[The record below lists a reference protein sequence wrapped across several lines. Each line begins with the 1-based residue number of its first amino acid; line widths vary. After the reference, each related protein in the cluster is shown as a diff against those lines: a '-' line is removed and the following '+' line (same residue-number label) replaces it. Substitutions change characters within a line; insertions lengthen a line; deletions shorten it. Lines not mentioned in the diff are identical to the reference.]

1 MRIIAFNWKLNPA
14 TAKQAESLFDAYQ
27 AVASRRKNSL
37 VVVCPPFEY
46 LWSFEVKK
54 PGLGLGAQ
62 GCFWENLG
70 PFTGT
75 VSALNLKLSG
85 IDYVILGHSER
96 RLHLGE
102 TDAMVNKKV
111 LNAVGSG
118 LKPILCFGEALEIH
132 EKGESAIKK
141 FIKKQ
146 ISDDLKGL
154 NSFSLSQR
162 SNIIFVYEPIWA
174 ISSNSGNVAEN
185 PEEAAG
191 IIKYIK
197 SLLATDYQLPAARV
211 LYGGSVNQKNI
222 SGFLAHETIDGF
234 LVGRASLDKEEI
246 KKIIQNIFSYCLSAK
261 YNIVKNKKAK
271 I

>member
-14 TAKQAESLFDAYQ
+14 TAKQAEGLLDTYR
-27 AVASRRKNSL
+27 ASASHHKNSL
-37 VVVCPPFEY
+37 VVICPPFEY
-46 LWSFEVKK
+46 LFSFAIRHS
-54 PGLGLGAQ
+54 PLATGFSLGAQ
-62 GCFWENLG
+62 DCFWENLG
-70 PFTGT
+70 PYTGT

-102 TDAMVNKKV
+102 TDAMVNKKT

-211 LYGGSVNQKNI
+211 L
-222 SGFLAHETIDGF
+222 
-234 LVGRASLDKEEI
+234 
-246 KKIIQNIFSYCLSAK
+246 
-261 YNIVKNKKAK
+261 
-271 I
+271 